1 MRRLTPAERPRDRL
15 RRLRALR
22 WPILETAGAAV
33 VAWYLAKLLLGDDES
48 AFAPIAAIICLGATI
63 GQQRERALALTG
75 GVVVGVLIADLLV
88 LALGSGP
95 PQVALMVVLAMS
107 AAVLLGGAALLM
119 VEAGVSA
126 VIIGSSAPP
135 ADLILVRPTEA
146 LIGGGVA
153 FAVHLLV
160 FPPNPRL
167 LVGRAANDVFS
178 GLGGGLE
185 QLSRALRTGER
196 AHAEPALET
205 MRSLDTSVRA
215 LGDALQ
221 LGRDTARSAPLR
233 WADRGA
239 LERQDE
245 ISRHLDYAV
254 RNARVL
260 ARDVVRHTR
269 AGGPPA
275 PELADAVAQ
284 LARGVWALAASF
296 DEPDDGVEPR
306 ALALQAAR
314 RASEAM
320 VGSDHLTLIEIGGQ
334 VRSTAVDLVR
344 AAQAGAGDDPDDG
357 EATEEMLAVPA
368 PAGPRPARDEF
379 RPPTGSE
386 AT

>member
-1 MRRLTPAERPRDRL
+1 MRRLTPERPRDRL

-33 VAWYLAKLLLGDDES
+33 VAWFLAKLLLGDDET

-95 PQVALMVVLAMS
+95 LQVGLMVVLAMS

-126 VIIGSSAPP
+126 VIIGSSASTG
-135 ADLILVRPTEA
+135 DLILVRPTEA

-153 FAVHLLV
+153 FVVHLLV
-160 FPPNPRL
+160 FPPNARL

-178 GLGGGLE
+178 GLGSGLE
-185 QLSRALRTGER
+185 RLARALRTGER
-196 AHAEPALET
+196 TEAESALGT
-205 MRSLDTSVRA
+205 MRSLDAGVRA
-215 LGDALQ
+215 LEDALQ
-221 LGRDTARSAPLR
+221 LGRDTARAAPLR

-260 ARDVVRHTR
+260 ARDVARHTR
-269 AGGPPA
+269 AGGAPA
-275 PELADAVAQ
+275 PELADAVAG

-296 DEPDDGVEPR
+296 DEPDDGAEPR
-306 ALALQAAR
+306 GLALQAAR

-320 VGSDHLTLIEIGGQ
+320 VGSDDLTLIEIGGQ

-344 AAQAGAGDDPDDG
+344 AAQAGAGDGPDDG

-368 PAGPRPARDEF
+368 PDERRRARDEL
-379 RPPTGSE
+379 RPPAGSE